1 MATTLG
7 PGTPPAAAAHPDDAA
22 RPAPPEPLL
31 RVRDLSVT
39 YPSARGPVTAVRD
52 VSFAV
57 RPGEILGLVGESGS
71 GKSSVCTAVMG
82 LLPDGTRRDAAE
94 IAFEGR
100 DLARLRDRDMRRL
113 RGRRIALV
121 PQQPMTSLSP
131 TTPVGRQLR
140 WYLGGLL
147 DDPAVRGLLADIGLG
162 PVLDR
167 PRDLPGAFSGGQLQ
181 RLVIAVAALSH
192 RPALLL
198 ADEPTTT
205 LDATVQ
211 AQVLKLLLTLREQLG
226 LAMLYVSHDLAVVGQ
241 ICDRVGVMYGGRLVE
256 TAPVAELFANPRHP
270 YTRAL
275 VASMPSTTPA
285 DEPLRPIPGTAE
297 GANALAGCPF
307 APRCPDVVDACRTAM
322 PASRRIGAGTVGC
335 HTADH
340 GADEGE
346 AT

>member
-57 RPGEILGLVGESGS
+57 HPGEILGLVGESGS

-140 WYLGGLL
+140 WYLGDQL

-241 ICDRVGVMYGGRLVE
+241 VCDRVGVMYGGRLVE
-256 TAPVAELFANPRHP
+256 AAPVAELFANPRHP

-322 PASRRIGAGTVGC
+322 PATRRIGAGTVAC
-335 HTADH
+335 HAV
-340 GADEGE
+340 DEEE
-346 AT
+346 AA